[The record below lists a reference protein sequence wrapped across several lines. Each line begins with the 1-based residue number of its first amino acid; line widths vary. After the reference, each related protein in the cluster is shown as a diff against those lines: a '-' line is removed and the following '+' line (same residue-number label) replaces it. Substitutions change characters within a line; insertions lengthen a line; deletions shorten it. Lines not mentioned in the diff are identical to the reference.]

1 MAVPPDCPRL
11 VADIGATNA
20 RFALIGADGKP
31 YGEQILAV
39 ADYPNIVAAITAYLE
54 GVMERR
60 PTQAALAVAMP
71 IIGDQVKMTNNERWS
86 FSIEATRR
94 TLGLDRLL
102 LLNDFTALAL
112 ALPRLEQTELR
123 QVGGG
128 AAVAKA
134 TIGLIGPGTG
144 LGVSGL
150 VWAGDHWVPLMSEGG
165 HVTFSPVNEQEWK
178 IACLLQKRF
187 GHVSPERLLSGP
199 GLVNLYQALA
209 ELEGRAAEDLPP
221 PVITEQALA
230 GSCPLC
236 RQTLEIFCAALG
248 TAAGNLAVTLGAL
261 GGVYI
266 GGGIVPQ
273 LGDFFDQSAFRE
285 RFEAKGRF
293 KSYLAAIPTYVITAS
308 NIALRGGAAAF
319 EN

>member
-1 MAVPPDCPRL
+1 

-20 RFALIGADGKP
+20 RFALAGADGQP
-31 YGEQILAV
+31 YAERVLAV
-39 ADYPNIVAAITAYLE
+39 VDYPDIVAAINTYLQDVE
-54 GVMERR
+54 PR
-60 PTQAALAVAMP
+60 PTQAALAMAMP
-71 IIGDQVKMTNNERWS
+71 IIGDQVKMTNYERWS

-94 TLGLDRLL
+94 TLGLEKLI

-112 ALPRLEQTELR
+112 ALPRLKPSELR

-128 AAVAKA
+128 SAVAKA

-150 VWAGDHWVPLMSEGG
+150 VWAGDHWVPLMAEGG
-165 HVTFSPVNEQEWK
+165 HATLSPVTEQEWK
-178 IACLLQKRF
+178 IACILQQRF
-187 GHVSPERLLSGP
+187 GHVSTERLISGP

-209 ELEGRAAEDLPP
+209 ELEGCTPEDLQPP
-221 PVITEQALA
+221 EITERALA
-230 GSCPLC
+230 ESCSLC
-236 RQTLEIFCAALG
+236 RQTLEIFCAVLG

-285 RFEAKGRF
+285 RFEAKGRYQF
-293 KSYLAAIPTYVITAS
+293 YLAAIPTYVIRAD
-308 NIALRGGAAAF
+308 NPALRGVAAAF
-319 EN
+319 DNANTA

>member
-1 MAVPPDCPRL
+1 
-11 VADIGATNA
+11 
-20 RFALIGADGKP
+20 
-31 YGEQILAV
+31 
-39 ADYPNIVAAITAYLE
+39 
-54 GVMERR
+54 MEPR

-71 IIGDQVKMTNNERWS
+71 IIGDQVKMTNYERWS

-94 TLGLDRLL
+94 ILGLEKLI

-112 ALPRLEQTELR
+112 ALPRLEQSELQ

-128 AAVAKA
+128 SAVAKA

-150 VWAGDHWVPLMSEGG
+150 VWAGDHWVPLTTEGG
-165 HVTFSPVNEQEWK
+165 HVTLSPVTEQEWK
-178 IACLLQKRF
+178 IACILQQRF
-187 GHVSPERLLSGP
+187 GHVSTERLLSGP

-209 ELEGRAAEDLPP
+209 ELEGRTPEDLQPP
-221 PVITEQALA
+221 MITERALA
-230 GSCPLC
+230 GSCSLC
-236 RQTLEIFCAALG
+236 RQTVEIFCAMLG

-273 LGDFFDQSAFRE
+273 LGNFFDQSAFRE

-293 KSYLAAIPTYVITAS
+293 QSYLAAIPTYVITAD
-308 NIALRGGAAAF
+308 NPALRGVAAAF

>member
-1 MAVPPDCPRL
+1 MASSLQYSRL

-20 RFALIGADGKP
+20 RFALVDADGQP
-31 YGEQILAV
+31 YAERLLAV
-39 ADYPNIVAAITAYLE
+39 ADYPDIVAAINAYLQ
-54 GVMERR
+54 GVEPR

-71 IIGDQVKMTNNERWS
+71 ILGDQVKMTNYERWS

-94 TLGLDRLL
+94 TLGLEKLI

-112 ALPRLEQTELR
+112 SLPRLKPSELR

-128 AAVAKA
+128 LALAEA

-150 VWAGDHWVPLMSEGG
+150 VWAGTHWVPLMTEGG
-165 HVTFSPVNEQEWK
+165 HVTLSPVTEQEWK
-178 IACLLQKRF
+178 IACILQKRF
-187 GHVSPERLLSGP
+187 GHVSTERLLSGP

-209 ELEGRAAEDLPP
+209 ELEGCTPEDLQP
-221 PVITEQALA
+221 PVITERALA
-230 GSCPLC
+230 GNCSLC
-236 RQTLEIFCAALG
+236 RQTVEIFCAMLG

-273 LGDFFDQSAFRE
+273 LGDFFEQSAFRK

-293 KSYLAAIPTYVITAS
+293 KSYLAAIPAYVITTD
-308 NIALRGGAAAF
+308 NVALRGIGSILD
-319 EN
+319 N

>member
-1 MAVPPDCPRL
+1 MTSPLECPRL
-11 VADIGATNA
+11 LADIGATNA
-20 RFALIGADGKP
+20 RFARAGADGQP
-31 YGEQILAV
+31 YADRVLAV
-39 ADYPNIVAAITAYLE
+39 ADYPDIVAAVNAYLQ
-54 GVMERR
+54 GMEPR

-94 TLGLDRLL
+94 TLGLEKLI

-112 ALPRLEQTELR
+112 ALPRLKQSELH

-128 AAVAKA
+128 SAVAKA

-150 VWAGDHWVPLMSEGG
+150 VWTGDHWVPLMTEGG
-165 HVTFSPVNEQEWK
+165 HVTLSPVTEQEWK
-178 IACLLQKRF
+178 IACVLQQRF
-187 GHVSPERLLSGP
+187 GHVSTERLLSGP

-209 ELEGRAAEDLPP
+209 ELEGRTPEDLQP
-221 PVITEQALA
+221 PVITERALA
-230 GSCPLC
+230 GSCSLC
-236 RQTLEIFCAALG
+236 HQTVEIFCAMLG

-273 LGDFFDQSAFRE
+273 LGDFFSHSMFRE

-293 KSYLAAIPTYVITAS
+293 KSYLAAIPTYVITAD
-308 NIALRGGAAAF
+308 NPALRGVSAAF
-319 EN
+319 DN

>member
-1 MAVPPDCPRL
+1 MAVSPERPRL

-20 RFALIGADGKP
+20 RFALAGADGQP
-31 YGEQILAV
+31 YAERVLAV
-39 ADYPNIVAAITAYLE
+39 ADYPDIVAAINTYLQ
-54 GVMERR
+54 GVESR

-71 IIGDQVKMTNNERWS
+71 IIGDQVKMTNYERWS
-86 FSIEATRR
+86 FSIEATRL
-94 TLGLDRLL
+94 TLGLEKLI

-112 ALPRLEQTELR
+112 ALPCLEPSELH

-128 AAVAKA
+128 SAVAKA

-150 VWAGDHWVPLMSEGG
+150 VWAGGHWVPLMTEGG
-165 HVTFSPVNEQEWK
+165 HVTFSPVTEQEWK
-178 IACLLQKRF
+178 IACILQQRF
-187 GHVSPERLLSGP
+187 GHVSAERLLSGP

-209 ELEGRAAEDLPP
+209 ELEGCTPEDLQP
-221 PVITEQALA
+221 PVITERALA
-230 GSCPLC
+230 GSCSLC
-236 RQTLEIFCAALG
+236 RQTVEIFCAMLG
-248 TAAGNLAVTLGAL
+248 TAAGNLAVILGAL

-273 LGDFFDQSAFRE
+273 LGDFFDQSVFRE

-293 KSYLAAIPTYVITAS
+293 QSYLAAIPTYVIRAD
-308 NIALRGGAAAF
+308 NPALRGIAAAF